1 MIIQE
6 LSQLLKPFLHVDY
19 NTTLGQVK
27 ACHSPDG
34 LNQWLFR
41 LGSCCWEKQA
51 GMQSKLQSWLLLR
64 GVGYLGCKRRPSSS
78 ADARIEWLPQRASQ
92 TVKCLPLQLV
102 FLERSCSMQSHQK
115 GARGYPEHSA
125 LSTHACQEWN
135 RKETISKLSP
145 ETQASVARSL
155 CGILPGEHSR

>member
-6 LSQLLKPFLHVDY
+6 LSQLLKPFLRVDY

-41 LGSCCWEKQA
+41 LGRRCWEKQA

-64 GVGYLGCKRRPSSS
+64 GVGYLGSKRKPSSS

-92 TVKCLPLQLV
+92 TVKCLLLQLV

-145 ETQASVARSL
+145 ETQTSVARSL
-155 CGILPGEHSR
+155 RGILPGEHSR